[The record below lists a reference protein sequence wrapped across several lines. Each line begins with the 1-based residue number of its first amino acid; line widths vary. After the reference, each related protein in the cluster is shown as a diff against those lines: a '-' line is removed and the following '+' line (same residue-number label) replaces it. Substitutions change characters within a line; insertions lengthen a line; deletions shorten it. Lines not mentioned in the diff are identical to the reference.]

1 MKNPPESLILK
12 LHTFSNDVYFN
23 LRNPPKWMKYG
34 IFVLWVFGG
43 KISYHCYHIIG

>member
-23 LRNPPKWMKYG
+23 LRNPPKWIIMLYLYYG
-34 IFVLWVFGG
+34 FLGVKLVTIV
-43 KISYHCYHIIG
+43 IIL